1 MARAGFAF
9 NDNIAIEVEAG
20 FGAARSKF
28 TTSGGGVDGDIG
40 IDNPLGA
47 HLVLSS
53 PMNGGAYFMGKI
65 GYVSAKISREYLGYT
80 PPDLDLSGVSYGLGA
95 GIRNGPWDYRME
107 YSLVSEGRQ
116 RRWRGARHLRPAPLL
131 ATRAGAASTR
141 LRQPVEVA
149 RRVELVAPA
158 VCFLHAVDAETGIG
172 PLLLIVR
179 IAPRNWPALRA
190 IDRQAIAGLARKHL
204 RRGSALR
211 EDLESRCLPAFS
223 ASIAVPS
230 PAISCS
236 IA

>member
-1 MARAGFAF
+1 MKLSYLLAVATAIGGFAAAPAFAQQTPAPAPPEPEKSSAHFYFGGGANLYFLDRDYAAEGLPLTFEDQPSPGAWMARAGYAF

-107 YSLVSEGRQ
+107 YSLVSG
-116 RRWRGARHLRPAPLL
+116 GDSGDGGVL
-131 ATRAGAASTR
+131 GIF
-141 LRQPVEVA
+141 V
-149 RRVELVAPA
+149 
-158 VCFLHAVDAETGIG
+158 LH
-172 PLLLIVR
+172 
-179 IAPRNWPALRA
+179 
-190 IDRQAIAGLARKHL
+190 H
-204 RRGSALR
+204 
-211 EDLESRCLPAFS
+211 F
-223 ASIAVPS
+223 
-230 PAISCS
+230 
-236 IA
+236 